1 MYEYQRNNRFFAQI
15 QNDMGELGMEELSEQ
30 GAEDI
35 SQAYGGIYFSSDQT
49 VLYRINYTSR
59 YITRI
64 LAPLI
69 SFKCH
74 STRYLYNKAKEIN
87 WTDIL
92 TADNT
97 FAIFSTVSNSRINH
111 SLYAKLQLK
120 DAIVDWFNEHFKKRP
135 NIERVDPDVWIN
147 LHIENN
153 RAVISIDTSLGS
165 LHRRGYRAKTVK
177 APMQETLAAA
187 IIRLAE
193 WDGSRPI
200 YDPMC
205 GSGTLLS
212 EALMF
217 YCRTPSGFLRQRFGF
232 ESLPDFDHDLWKS
245 IKVNSDKE
253 IQGVTKGLIS
263 GSDISSEVVE
273 AARTNINKLPNG
285 DKIHLRV
292 MDFRK
297 IQQLKD
303 TIIVCNPPSGIRLE
317 RDKDLSELYG
327 ELGDF
332 LKQRC
337 KDSTAYI
344 YFGDRELIP
353 KIGLKPSWKRP
364 LKNGG
369 LDGRL
374 AKFEIY

>member
-1 MYEYQRNNRFFAQI
+1 MYEYQRNKRFFAQI
-15 QNDMGELGMEELSEQ
+15 QNDMGELGVQELSGH

-35 SQAYGGIYFSSDQT
+35 SPAYGGIYFSSDQA

-87 WTDIL
+87 WTDIFEVN
-92 TADNT
+92 NT
-97 FAIFSTVSNSRINH
+97 FAIFSTVSNSRIKH
-111 SLYAKLQLK
+111 SHYATLQLK
-120 DAIVDWFNEHFKKRP
+120 DAIVDWFKERFKKRP

-153 RAVISIDTSLGS
+153 RAVISLDTSLGS
-165 LHRRGYRAKTVK
+165 LHRRGYRARTVK

-187 IIRLAE
+187 VIRLTA

-205 GSGTLLS
+205 GSGTFLS
-212 EALMF
+212 EALML
-217 YCRTPSGFLRQRFGF
+217 YCRIPSGFLRQRFGF
-232 ESLPDFDHDLWKS
+232 ESLPDFDDELWKE
-245 IKVNSDKE
+245 IKKDTDKK
-253 IQGVTKGLIS
+253 IRGLPKGLIS
-263 GSDISSEVVE
+263 GSDISAEVVE
-273 AARTNINKLPNG
+273 AARTNINKLPDG
-285 DKIHLRV
+285 DKVSLRV
-292 MDFRK
+292 MDYRK
-297 IQQLKD
+297 IQRLKD